1 MEVSTVISKKQL
13 CKIILDNF
21 EKTEKRKPTEADIT
35 GSSSLAVAMEF
46 LGQLE
51 NPMYKQYASE
61 RGGMLYM
68 YIDEEKRGVSML
80 SVRELLGL
88 LPDEVELITE

>member
-1 MEVSTVISKKQL
+1 MISKKQL
-13 CKIILDNF
+13 CQIILNDF
-21 EKTEKRKPTEADIT
+21 EKIEGRKPTEADIT
-35 GSSSLAVAMEF
+35 SSSSLAVAMEF
-46 LGQLE
+46 LGQLN

-61 RGGMLYM
+61 RGGRLYM